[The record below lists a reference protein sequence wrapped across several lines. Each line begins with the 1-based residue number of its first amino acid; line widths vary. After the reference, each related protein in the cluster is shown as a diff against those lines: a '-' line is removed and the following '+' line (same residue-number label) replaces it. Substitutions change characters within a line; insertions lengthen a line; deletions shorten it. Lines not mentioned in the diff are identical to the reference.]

1 MSRAD
6 QGDANPL
13 LKPIHRNGG
22 QRRQGDP
29 DEPPEHL
36 GGALLLVAYSGALLA
51 SGVGV
56 TLFIFRLWLSG
67 ALLLGVGVVVA
78 VLVFAFG
85 RRSLAAEVAF
95 LTSPGPSA
103 LAPVQLRVSDPE
115 LLSDLCAFLSRHSFI
130 CLEHAGGVAEV
141 IVPGATTPV
150 VAELDLMTKI
160 GLWQSMRPGVE
171 VAVKS

>member
-1 MSRAD
+1 MSRSD
-6 QGDANPL
+6 QSGARAL
-13 LKPIHRNGG
+13 LKPIQRNGG
-22 QRRQGDP
+22 QRRQRNE
-29 DEPPEHL
+29 DEPREHL
-36 GGALLLVAYSGALLA
+36 RGALLLVAYSAALLA

-56 TLFIFRLWLSG
+56 TLLIYRLWLSG
-67 ALLLGVGVVVA
+67 ALLLGVGGAVA

-85 RRSLAAEVAF
+85 HRSLATEVGF

-103 LAPVQLRVSDPE
+103 HAPVQIRVSDPE
-115 LLSDLCAFLSRHSFI
+115 LLSDLCGFLSRSGFI
-130 CLEHAGGVAEV
+130 CVEHAGGVAEV
-141 IVPGATTPV
+141 LVPGATTPV